1 MTSRLLS
8 QIFNQNSASIYEAL
22 RQNDAAENSG
32 SDSDDI
38 EERAGMLPSVN
49 GPEQGEDGMNDDDQ
63 STFEL
68 RHQPPAPAS
77 SSFLAQ
83 STQRSFFSNMSRSR
97 GNRYAPPRFRDE
109 EPEDNDEV
117 PASLLFE
124 AGDQG
129 VVGSDRPGRTG
140 APDSGKIGGG
150 GPGPATEASRK
161 RNLTADQQWAVT
173 TAQVHQ
179 RSDEHEAKEIRRQA
193 RLGLIDPKERALW
206 KWANVENLDNFL
218 NDVSHSFCLSHLE
231 AKVII
236 N

>member
-1 MTSRLLS
+1 MTSQLLS
-8 QIFNQNSASIYEAL
+8 RIFNQNSASIYETL

-32 SDSDDI
+32 SDTDDL
-38 EERAGMLPSVN
+38 EERAGMLPSES
-49 GPEQGEDGMNDDDQ
+49 GPEHDEDSVDDDE

-83 STQRSFFSNMSRSR
+83 STQRPFFSNMSRSR

-109 EPEDNDEV
+109 EPEENDEV

-124 AGDQG
+124 
-129 VVGSDRPGRTG
+129 PGGHG
-140 APDSGKIGGG
+140 AIGGGRQARSGVFEPGKMAVG

-161 RNLTADQQWAVT
+161 RNLTGDQQWAAVT
-173 TAQVHQ
+173 PHAH
-179 RSDEHEAKEIRRQA
+179 REGDEHEAKEVRRQA

-218 NDVSHSFCLSHLE
+218 NDVSTISHLSS
-231 AKVII
+231 IR
-236 N
+236 

>member
-1 MTSRLLS
+1 
-8 QIFNQNSASIYEAL
+8 
-22 RQNDAAENSG
+22 
-32 SDSDDI
+32 
-38 EERAGMLPSVN
+38 MLPSES
-49 GPEQGEDGMNDDDQ
+49 GPEHDEDGVDDDE

-83 STQRSFFSNMSRSR
+83 STQRPLFSNMSRSR

-109 EPEDNDEV
+109 EPDDNDEV

-124 AGDQG
+124 PGGHGGARQ
-129 VVGSDRPGRTG
+129 VRVGISE
-140 APDSGKIGGG
+140 SGKMAGG

-161 RNLTADQQWAVT
+161 RNLTEDQQWAAA
-173 TAQVHQ
+173 TAQAHQ
-179 RSDEHEAKEIRRQA
+179 RGDEHEAKEVRRQA

-218 NDVSHSFCLSHLE
+218 NDVSNISYLSN
-231 AKVII
+231 IRR
-236 N
+236 